1 MIVDFRSD
9 TFTKPT
15 PAMMESIVKASV
27 GDDVFG
33 EDPTVNALE
42 RKAAEL
48 FGMEAALYCPSGT
61 MSNQIGIR
69 AHTNPGDEVICE
81 KTSHVYLYEGGG
93 IAVNAGCQVKLLE
106 GVQGKVKA
114 HQIEEAINPDDIHR
128 PISRLV
134 SLENS
139 TNRGGGNYYDLHSL
153 AEIKAVCEKHDLK
166 LHLDGAR
173 LFNAMV
179 AAGQRPHEI
188 GEKFDSISICLNKGL
203 GCPMGSI
210 LMGSAAYIKKS
221 RRIRKVM
228 GGGLR
233 QAGYMAAAGVYALDH
248 HIDRLADDHAHAQL
262 IADAISHKQY
272 CKEVYPVKT
281 NIIIFE
287 VAAPHSG
294 ASIVASLKE
303 KGILAIAMAPMQV
316 RLVLHL
322 DVTKE
327 MVDYTLEQIKKS

>member
-1 MIVDFRSD
+1 MIIDFRSD

-15 PAMMESIVKASV
+15 PAMLEAIVSASV

-42 RKAAEL
+42 KKAAEM
-48 FGMEAALYCPSGT
+48 FGMDAALYCPSGT

-69 AHTNPGDEVICE
+69 AHTSPGDEVICE
-81 KTSHVYLYEGGG
+81 KTSHVFLYEGGG
-93 IAVNAGCQVKLLE
+93 IAVNAGCQVKLLDGE
-106 GVQGKVKA
+106 QGKIKA

-139 TNRGGGNYYDLHSL
+139 TNRGGGNYYDLETL
-153 AEIKAVCEKHDLK
+153 AEIQAVCKKHDLK

-173 LFNAMV
+173 LFNAIV
-179 AAGQRPHEI
+179 AAGYHPQQI

-210 LMGSAAYIKKS
+210 LMGNTGYIKKS

-233 QAGYMAAAGVYALDH
+233 QAGYMAAAGLYALHH
-248 HIDRLADDHAHAQL
+248 HIERLAEDHYHAQV
-262 IADAISHKQY
+262 IASAISKKDY

-287 VAAPHSG
+287 VASPYTG
-294 ASIVASLKE
+294 AAVVAALKE

-327 MVDYTLEQIKKS
+327 MVDYTLEEIQKS